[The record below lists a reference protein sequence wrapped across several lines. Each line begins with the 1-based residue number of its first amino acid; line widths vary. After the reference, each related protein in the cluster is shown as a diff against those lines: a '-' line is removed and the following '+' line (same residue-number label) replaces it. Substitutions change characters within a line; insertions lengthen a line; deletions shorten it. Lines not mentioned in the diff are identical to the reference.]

1 MSYTTK
7 KIGMFGIDWSDVDL
21 TDGYNRDQKIIDPLT
36 FANLLLEVNCNL
48 RDITPE
54 AVMEQ
59 FETDLRAR
67 VKEARETMR
76 DNLQNIVNYA
86 RKEREVI

>member
-1 MSYTTK
+1 MSTTE
-7 KIGMFGIDWSDVDL
+7 KIGMFGIDWSNVDL

-36 FANLLLEVNCNL
+36 FADLLLEVNCNL

-59 FETDLRAR
+59 FETDLLAR
-67 VKEARETMR
+67 VEESREIMR
-76 DNLQNIVNYA
+76 DNLQNIVNHA
-86 RKEREVI
+86 RKEREGE